1 MYSELLR
8 KLPAYIQVY
17 FMHTE
22 PNLRW
27 SVTLFSDMK
36 NSCSK
41 NSQQL
46 SPTHT
51 REWQH
56 IHPKKYP
63 FCRKMLFIITLNSP
77 RSYDTVSSN
86 HWLSIY
92 CVEQRPPVKDVLSC
106 HPVATVI
113 FSEVRVLK
121 KFLQL
126 RERPDIHVIS
136 S

>member
-1 MYSELLR
+1 MYSELLG
-8 KLPAYIQVY
+8 KLPVYIQVY

-36 NSCSK
+36 NRCST
-41 NSQQL
+41 NIPQL

-51 REWQH
+51 GKWQH

-63 FCRKMLFIITLNSP
+63 FCRKMLFIITLRSP
-77 RSYDTVSSN
+77 GSYVTVSSY

-92 CVEQRPPVKDVLSC
+92 CVEQRPPVKDILSC
-106 HPVATVI
+106 HPEAK
-113 FSEVRVLK
+113 VLR

-126 RERPDIHVIS
+126 RECPDIHVIS